1 MNKLDS
7 SEFLGNVLKI
17 NDFKDFMMVGFV
29 PGFDGVEVIVD
40 VVEDEGTSRIVVFA
54 VRSKSK

>member
-1 MNKLDS
+1 VNKLDS

-40 VVEDEGTSRIVVFA
+40 VVEAEGRIVVFA